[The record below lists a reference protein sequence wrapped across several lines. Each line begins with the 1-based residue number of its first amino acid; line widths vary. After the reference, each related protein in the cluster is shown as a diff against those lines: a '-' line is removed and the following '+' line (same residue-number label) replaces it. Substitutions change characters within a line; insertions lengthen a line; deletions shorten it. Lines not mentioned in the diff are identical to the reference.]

1 KGTFMDDIF
10 KSLSTSQVED
20 NRDEL
25 LSKIRCEL
33 NKQADQLCN
42 RYIAMNRN
50 ELIAKMR
57 FENMPGY
64 ENMDS
69 FFDYADGQQLVKHFI
84 FTRVVLL
91 NNVAFEIVKDFSN
104 SISYGFVEYEDT
116 ALKEDIDNLQE
127 QTIKYI
133 TDKICMVHD
142 FDDSRK
148 YLYQRAYDVE
158 T

>member
-1 KGTFMDDIF
+1 MEDIF

-25 LSKIRCEL
+25 LSKIRCKL

-64 ENMDS
+64 EKIDS
-69 FFDYADGQQLVKHFI
+69 FFGYADGQQLVKHFI

-91 NNVAFEIVKDFSN
+91 NNVAFEIVKNFSN
-104 SISYGFVEYEDT
+104 STSYGFVKYEDT

-127 QTIKYI
+127 QTIKHI
-133 TDKICMVHD
+133 TDKICLAHD

-148 YLYQRAYDVE
+148 YLYRC
-158 T
+158 